1 MNKLRGVVNNTI
13 ISLAGQ
19 GVTWISTLMLTI
31 AYGHFLG
38 EVKFGELYFATS
50 YILLIASPLEF
61 SFNQQIIRDV
71 SQEPEKALSYFSN
84 TLVLKLL
91 LWLVLYILALTAVHF
106 LGYTPEEQLL
116 VAICGLTLLSTAI
129 SSIVRSLHYSF
140 EHVLHPV
147 IATIIEKGISA
158 LIGFVLLRYGAGV
171 QVMVL
176 VLLGGSIAGAA
187 WQTIWLFRLIGFSFT
202 IDFAL
207 MRKLV
212 RAGVPFLVYG
222 MLLVIYGRI
231 DTFLLSL
238 LTSAEVVGW
247 YGASYRLFDTLL
259 FLPALIVNPIMYPI
273 FSKYSNSSEEGLKQ
287 AIEKC
292 TNFLLFFAIP
302 MTTGLIVI
310 APNII
315 SFLYQRPE
323 YVHSILALQMLAPGI
338 IFLYL
343 NTVLTSIIICIKQE
357 KKIMIMA
364 LIALIF
370 NLGLNLLL
378 IPRYQHVATALVT
391 TLTEMLLF
399 GLAMIFIPR
408 RLLPW
413 RSLLLGLKAT
423 IASIVMA
430 AALLAL
436 RALNA
441 NLLELL
447 PVAIIAYFGTALLIR
462 TIPQEDLRS
471 LLNVFQRKFQ
481 AEPILEED
489 KLTEKLA
496 VASTPNTPVPSGYR
510 RPLPAFLQIEPNWI
524 MGLTTVDEL
533 FENVMETTMSR
544 PAFRMQQPFQ
554 QLPTTP
560 HELTIPTSETDINT
574 GISVSIDT
582 QKSNKEHVL
591 KGYQYQL
598 TGIYHMAMKEYSMVG
613 SDDIELLNEV
623 ISNLRALLKLEPEF
637 LQGYRILGDIYI
649 KQGEHNLALEAY
661 NKALAVIGEDY
672 VQMLRAYR
680 KALTLSETNK
690 VKAILMIEQQQEI
703 IPLRRINL
711 LKDA

>member
-1 MNKLRGVVNNTI
+1 MNKLRSVVNNTI

-84 TLVLKLL
+84 TLILKLI
-91 LWLVLYILALTAVHF
+91 LWLVLYVLALTAVHL

-158 LIGFVLLRYGAGV
+158 LVGFVLLKYGAGV
-171 QVMVL
+171 QVMVI
-176 VLLGGSIAGAA
+176 VLLGGSIAGAV

-202 IDFAL
+202 LDFAL

-212 RAGVPFLVYG
+212 QAGIPFLVYG

-238 LTSAEVVGW
+238 MTSAEVVGW

-273 FSKYSNSSEEGLKQ
+273 FSKYSNTSEEGLKQ

-315 SFLYQRPE
+315 GFLYQRPE
-323 YVHSILALQMLAPGI
+323 YVHSILSLQMLAPGI

-364 LIALIF
+364 LIALVF

-391 TLTEMLLF
+391 TLTEILLF

-413 RSLLLGLKAT
+413 RSLILGLKAT
-423 IASIVMA
+423 FASVVMA

-436 RALNA
+436 RTLNA

-481 AEPILEED
+481 GEPALEED
-489 KLTEKLA
+489 KLNEELS
-496 VASTPNTPVPSGYR
+496 VATLPNTPVPSGYR
-510 RPLPAFLQIEPNWI
+510 RPIPAFLQIEPNWI

-544 PAFRMQQPFQ
+544 PAVRMQPFQ
-554 QLPTTP
+554 QLPNTP
-560 HELTIPTSETDINT
+560 HELTIPTSEMAVNARMSD
-574 GISVSIDT
+574 SIDT
-582 QKSNKEHVL
+582 QLSSKEHVL

-598 TGIYHMAMKEYSMVG
+598 TGIYHMAIKEYNMVG

-623 ISNLRALLKLEPEF
+623 ISNLRALLKLESDF
-637 LQGYRILGDIYI
+637 LPGYRILGDIYI
-649 KQGEHNLALEAY
+649 KQGEYSLALEAY
-661 NKALAVIGEDY
+661 SKALSVIGEDY
-672 VQMLRAYR
+672 EQMLRAYR
-680 KALTLSETNK
+680 KALTLSEANK
-690 VKAILMIEQQQEI
+690 VHASFMIEHQQEVV
-703 IPLRRINL
+703 PLRRINL
-711 LKDA
+711 LKDV